1 VRALPNST
9 DSLPNGAKKWG
20 NAPSSDAYDRTTYAV
35 PASFRPRL
43 FLLAARRVTLEDV
56 SKSGRI
62 VSVIALVLV
71 VVGSAT
77 ACAPAHKAAGVAP
90 ARSAAP
96 THSASPSPTPTPT
109 PTFNKQAQSI
119 DDPNSLWVVVN
130 KLRPLNPINYAPPL
144 VNVTIAHVYGYQM
157 QAPAVAALAQMSA
170 ALTAAGAG
178 AVEAQSTYRSYAVQ
192 ASDHAALVSR
202 DGETVADNESARAG
216 YSEHQTGL
224 AVDLAPVPAGGCNL
238 EICFGTMP
246 AGQWLAANAWQ
257 YGFLLRY
264 PADKV
269 AITGYQYE
277 PWHFRYIGVPLATE
291 LHTTGIQTLEEFFG
305 LPAAPNYAD

>member
-1 VRALPNST
+1 V
-9 DSLPNGAKKWG
+9 
-20 NAPSSDAYDRTTYAV
+20 
-35 PASFRPRL
+35 
-43 FLLAARRVTLEDV
+43 LEDPPAFRRDTLGSV

-62 VSVIALVLV
+62 LAILALALV

-77 ACAPAHKAAGVAP
+77 ACAPSTSHA
-90 ARSAAP
+90 
-96 THSASPSPTPTPT
+96 SASKSPSPTPSASSSPTPTPTPT
-109 PTFNKQAQSI
+109 PTFNKSAYSI

-157 QAPAVAALAQMSA
+157 QAPAAAALAQMTA
-170 ALTAAGAG
+170 ALAAAGAG
-178 AVEAQSTYRSYAVQ
+178 QIEAQSAYRSYSAQ
-192 ASDHAALVSR
+192 AADHAALVAR
-202 DGETVADNESARAG
+202 DGLAVADNESARAG

-224 AVDLAPVPAGGCNL
+224 AVDLAPVPADGCNL
-238 EICFGTMP
+238 EICFGTTP
-246 AGQWLAANAWQ
+246 QGKWLAANCWQ

-291 LHTTGIQTLEEFFG
+291 LHNEGVETLEEFFG
-305 LPAAPNYAD
+305 LPAAPNYAG